1 MSENS
6 RNQREKL
13 KEEYKQHYRKMRETR
28 ERLKQ
33 TKRKKGIVDALRDM
47 DSSQLMESFDSFLF
61 DVKNKVAHAE
71 ARLDVAL
78 DSLEEEGSSPLQQ
91 AENDEALKKAKA
103 KETLKQLKNEMGML
117 YSELERQAEAINV
130 DKTIGRAV
138 GKKDSEEDPPASISS
153 SEKDK

>member
-13 KEEYKQHYRKMRETR
+13 KEEYKQHYRKMRETK

-33 TKRKKGIVDALRDM
+33 SRRKNNIVDALRDM
-47 DSSQLMESFDSFLF
+47 VSAQLMESFDSFLF
-61 DVKNKVAHAE
+61 DVKSKVALAE
-71 ARLDVAL
+71 AQLDVAL
-78 DSLEEEGSSPLQQ
+78 DSLDEEVNAPIQEV
-91 AENDEALKKAKA
+91 ENDEVLNQAKA

-130 DKTIGRAV
+130 DKTIG
-138 GKKDSEEDPPASISS
+138 KSPEDTENQSDSS
-153 SEKDK
+153 STSSSAENE